1 MSSAPSD
8 VLRAE
13 LERLFDLESLQKL
26 SSELLDLDPNDVG
39 GTTSKAAFA
48 RALVERSAREEML
61 EALADAIVL
70 KDRDAAS
77 RVRVVYDG
85 RGDDLQP
92 GAAVAGFRIQKK
104 INDEGFGS
112 VFMANADGKQVTLK
126 ILRETKVRDRKGLQ
140 RFLLAQRA
148 LKRVDHPA
156 VVKILAAGVLP
167 DGRPYLASEYI
178 DGQLL
183 SVRIGRTG
191 AMHLNEARS
200 LLESIAAGLDA
211 AHAAGIM
218 HSDLRP
224 EHVMIVRREGQL
236 NGVLVDFA
244 VDRMTSSREGG
255 LDSSSL
261 LVLVGSARNIAPE
274 RARSGA
280 AADVRSDVYA
290 FGCLAYEV
298 LTGKPPFSGSTP
310 IDQIVAHISTTAEA
324 PSKIAPRGWVTKD
337 LDPVFAQVLSK
348 TPAERF
354 ASAGEFVKALA
365 DAAAG
370 KRLADVTRDEFD
382 ARKAAVLAAPGDDE
396 KALALEA
403 CGGRGVPWSDV
414 LSALEEAIEKADS
427 PSAQKGLLFRAARV
441 SQIETK
447 ELGKAR
453 AHYEAIH
460 KIDAKDEIVVA
471 KIVEIR
477 RAMATPEEKA
487 ELLLEEADQEKLAD
501 KKAELYHELAKVYET
516 ELKDAENALVA
527 ASEAVSSA
535 PHVDEYTREIERLAG
550 NDVTRWNEVLSSLSQ
565 NAQGRDPSEGSRLYV
580 LLGGWYAEKLSR
592 PDYAANCYSQALSLQ
607 PNNDHALEGAA
618 NIYRKAQQWPE
629 LVAVLTKRADAQ
641 GSPIKARDF
650 RAEAAD
656 VLEAR
661 VGDDKRAREIAE
673 KVLAED
679 PAQAKA
685 LQVLERIYISQD
697 DYKSLVAL
705 LDKKAEALT
714 GAARS
719 EALCEIAET
728 WEDRLKDDTKAAD
741 FYEKA
746 RGEDARNITA
756 LKGLERL
763 YARSGQNE
771 KLLHV
776 LEAQIIVAATPRQKI
791 ELYNRVAAI
800 YEEEFVDHAKATAAF
815 ESVIAIDQSNDPAL
829 TGLARLYRVTRHW
842 DNLVDLLE
850 RHAQIVESS
859 ARKADLHAQR
869 GRVLLDP
876 IGSIDRARE
885 AFEKALE
892 SDSANSAALEGAAKV
907 RALKGD
913 VKAAAEAL
921 DALAAQA
928 KTPQEKA
935 EAFVRAGKILEEKHD
950 LDGAVERYK
959 RALDAVDDYGP
970 ATARLR
976 DLYAARGDSQG
987 AIEILQREIEAAD
1000 GTNQRAKL
1008 WTDVAKIYR
1017 DNVESPAKAMEAA
1030 QKAVLLDS
1038 TNEDA
1043 STMLGELK
1051 FDVGEF
1057 AEAAKLLAQRA
1068 GRAKDL
1074 GKDEGVR
1081 IALKYGQA
1089 LAKSGDEA
1097 AALEAFAKAR
1107 ELAPGDRSVQKSA
1120 ADAAFAIGRYEQA
1133 RKDYDALLQAH
1144 SKEMERPE
1152 RALVLT
1158 NLGRSASKLGD
1169 AAAAVRFLSEAT
1181 ELEPS
1186 SMEAADALADAY
1198 GQQGKWEEVARVKRH
1213 KAEQAPSDKRY
1224 DFFIELG
1231 ELYASKLSDKV
1242 QAARSFMSALEAR
1255 PDDRRLLMKLVQL
1268 YSEGQ
1273 DWSRLV
1279 EVILRLADLVDDRSQ
1294 LAKYYLTAAQLCAQQ
1309 LSRPD
1314 EGATYYERALEYDPS
1329 SIRALE
1335 GLAEVRVARKEFSL
1349 LESAVKKALS
1359 KLTGDG
1365 AKASQARGYAAL
1377 GDAIASQADKT
1388 DDAIASYEKAQ
1399 ELDAS
1404 IDLTDKLATL
1414 YLREPKKHIEKA
1426 IRAQKAV
1433 VSKDPTRG
1441 DHYRVLRKLYT
1452 TARKPDEAWCLC
1464 QALAA
1469 LKAAEPDEEGFFKK
1483 FRTDA
1488 AAAATDKVSDDLWVR
1503 SLSHPTQDPL
1513 LTGIFAT
1520 ITPALLATRAEK
1532 RESYGVSEANVIDA
1546 ASHGSA
1552 MARTIHYA
1560 AGTLGLK
1567 PPPVF
1572 VNEGD
1577 DSGLNVMLT
1586 SPPGFMLGRAA
1597 LGGGPAQAL
1606 AFIVGSKIAHFRGGH
1621 FVRQLVPTGTGL
1633 RAWLFAAIRSVNSAF
1648 PVAPELMGAVQENG
1662 AAIKQHVTGP
1672 SFDHLT
1678 SLVTKLL
1685 NVDNALDLKRWTTA
1699 VDLSADRVGFVL
1711 ANDLPRALAVIRAT
1725 PEDQAPLPAKDRTRE
1740 LIAFAVSDEYF
1751 YLRQKLGI
1759 AIQAGG

>member
-48 RALVERSAREEML
+48 RALVDRCSREEML

-70 KDRDAAS
+70 KDRDAAP

-85 RGDDLQP
+85 RADDLQP
-92 GAAVAGFRIQKK
+92 GATVAGFRIQKK

-126 ILRETKVRDRKGLQ
+126 VLRETKVRDRKGLQ

-156 VVKILAAGVLP
+156 VVKVLAAGVLP
-167 DGRPYLASEYI
+167 DGRPYLASEHI

-183 SVRIGRTG
+183 SVRLGRTG
-191 AMHLNEARS
+191 AMHLNEARA

-211 AHAAGIM
+211 AHAVGIM

-244 VDRMTSSREGG
+244 VDRMTGSREGG

-298 LTGKPPFSGSTP
+298 LTGKAPFAGATP
-310 IDQIVAHISTTAEA
+310 IDQIVAHVSQVAEA
-324 PSKIAPRGWVTKD
+324 PSKVAPRGWVSKD

-354 ASAGEFVKALA
+354 ASAGEFVRALS

-370 KRLADVTRDEFD
+370 KRLADVTREEFD
-382 ARKAAVLAAPGDDE
+382 ARKAAVLAAPADDD

-403 CGGRGVPWSDV
+403 CGGRGVPWADV
-414 LSALEEAIEKADS
+414 LAALEEVIAKADND
-427 PSAQKGLLFRAARV
+427 SAKKALLFRAARV
-441 SQIETK
+441 AQIETK
-447 ELGKAR
+447 DLAKAR
-453 AHYEAIH
+453 ALYEEIH
-460 KIDAKDEIVVA
+460 KLDEKDEIVLA

-501 KKAELYHELAKVYET
+501 KKAELYHELAKVYEV
-516 ELKDAENALVA
+516 ELKDSENALVA

-535 PHVDEYTREIERLAG
+535 PHVDEYAREIERLAG
-550 NDVTRWNEVLSSLSQ
+550 SDVARWNEVLTTLSQ
-565 NAQGRDPSEGSRLYV
+565 SAQGRDPSEGSRLYV
-580 LLGGWYAEKLSR
+580 LLGGWYADKLSR
-592 PDYAANCYSQALSLQ
+592 PDYAANCYSQALALE
-607 PNNDHALEGAA
+607 PNNDQALDGAA

-629 LVAVLTKRADAQ
+629 LVAVLLKRADAQ
-641 GSPIKARDF
+641 GSPIRARDY

-656 VLEAR
+656 IIEAR

-673 KVLAED
+673 KVLADD

-697 DYKSLVAL
+697 DYKSLVSL
-705 LDKKAEALT
+705 LEKKSEALT

-746 RGEDARNITA
+746 RAEDGKNITA

-763 YARSGQNE
+763 YARTGQNE

-776 LEAQIIVAATPRQKI
+776 LEAQIGVAATPRQKI

-800 YEEEFVDHAKATAAF
+800 YEEEFVDHAKATASF
-815 ESVIAIDQSNDPAL
+815 ESVLAIDQSNDPAL

-842 DNLVDLLE
+842 EQLVDLLD

-859 ARKADLHAQR
+859 TRKADLHAQR

-876 IGSIDRARE
+876 IGSIDRASE

-892 SDSANSAALEGAAKV
+892 ADGTNNAALEGAAKV

-913 VKAAAEAL
+913 VKAAAQAL
-921 DALAAQA
+921 DMLAAQA

-935 EAFVRAGKILEEKHD
+935 EAFVRAGKILEDKHD
-950 LDGAVERYK
+950 LDGAIERYK

-976 DLYAARGDSQG
+976 DLYASRGDAQG

-1008 WTDVAKIYR
+1008 WTEVAKIYR
-1017 DNVESPAKAMEAA
+1017 DRVESPAKAMEAA

-1051 FDVGEF
+1051 FDAGEF

-1068 GRAKDL
+1068 GRVKEL
-1074 GKDEGVR
+1074 GKEEGVR
-1081 IALKYGQA
+1081 VALKYGQA

-1097 AALEAFAKAR
+1097 AALDAFAKAR

-1133 RKDYDALLQAH
+1133 RKDYEALVLTH
-1144 SKEMERPE
+1144 GKEMERPE
-1152 RALVLT
+1152 RAQVLT
-1158 NLGRSASKLGD
+1158 NLGRAASKLGD
-1169 AAAAVRFLSEAT
+1169 AAAAVRVLNEAV
-1181 ELEPS
+1181 ELDPAS
-1186 SMEAADALADAY
+1186 IDAADSLADAY
-1198 GQQGKWEEVARVKRH
+1198 GQQGKWEEVARVRRQ
-1213 KAEQAPSDKRY
+1213 KAEHAPADKRY
-1224 DFFIELG
+1224 DLYIELG
-1231 ELYASKLSDKV
+1231 ELYATKLSDKA
-1242 QAARSFMSALEAR
+1242 QAARAFMSALEAR

-1309 LSRPD
+1309 LNRPD
-1314 EGATYYERALEYDPS
+1314 EGASYYERALEYDPT

-1349 LESAVKKALS
+1349 LESAAKKALS

-1365 AKASQARGYAAL
+1365 AKTAQARGYAAL

-1388 DDAIASYEKAQ
+1388 DDAISSYEKAQ
-1399 ELDAS
+1399 ELDPS
-1404 IDLTDKLATL
+1404 LELTDKLAAL
-1414 YLREPKKHIEKA
+1414 YLREPKKHIDKA

-1433 VSKDPTRG
+1433 VAKDPTRG
-1441 DHYRVLRKLYT
+1441 EHYRVLRKLYT

-1483 FRTDA
+1483 FRSDA
-1488 AAAATDKVSDDLWVR
+1488 AAAANDKVSEDLWSR
-1503 SLSHPTQDPL
+1503 SLAHPTQDPL
-1513 LTGIFAT
+1513 LTGIFTT
-1520 ITPALLATRAEK
+1520 ILPALLATRAEK
-1532 RESYGVSEANVIDA
+1532 REAYGVTESQIIDA
-1546 ASHGSA
+1546 SAHGSA

-1567 PPPVF
+1567 NPPVY
-1572 VNEGD
+1572 VNEAD

-1586 SPPGFMLGRAA
+1586 SPPSFVLGRAA

-1606 AFIVGSKIAHFRGGH
+1606 AFIVGSKMAYFRGGH

-1633 RAWLFAAIRSVNSAF
+1633 RAWLFAAIRTVNPAF
-1648 PVAPELMGAVQENG
+1648 PIAPELMGAVQENG

-1672 SFDHLT
+1672 SYEHLT

-1685 NVDNALDLKRWTTA
+1685 NLDNALDLKRWTTA
-1699 VDLSADRVGFVL
+1699 VDLTSDRVGFVL

-1725 PEDQAPLPAKDRTRE
+1725 PEDQSPLPAKDRTRE